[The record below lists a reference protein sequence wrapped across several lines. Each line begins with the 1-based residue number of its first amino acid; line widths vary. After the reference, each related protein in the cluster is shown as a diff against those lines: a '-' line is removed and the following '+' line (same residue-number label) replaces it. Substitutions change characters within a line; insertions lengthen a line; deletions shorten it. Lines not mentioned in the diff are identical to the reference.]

1 MATLRELKTRIG
13 SVASTE
19 KITGAMKMISSAK
32 VHQNEQALRKLQ
44 PFKDKIKSIMGHILA
59 TDENFDSPLI
69 RQREVKRAGI
79 VVYGSDDGLC
89 GAYNINILKG
99 FLIRV
104 DAIRNECG
112 QDVEIDVYPV
122 GKKMEKAVRRLR
134 DPRLNVM
141 GYEGVDSKMQGEKVT
156 EFTHSLRDRFS
167 NGELDRIDVVYMKYK
182 SMSRQI
188 LTDEILFPVS
198 EQAIAGEAT
207 GESDNQLYIFEPDAN
222 SIFNEVLPMFVL
234 STMQEITIENRS
246 SEQAARVMAMQS
258 ANDNARKLLEELQLE
273 YNKLRQ
279 QSITTELLDILGGQ
293 VER

>member
-1 MATLRELKTRIG
+1 
-13 SVASTE
+13 VASTE